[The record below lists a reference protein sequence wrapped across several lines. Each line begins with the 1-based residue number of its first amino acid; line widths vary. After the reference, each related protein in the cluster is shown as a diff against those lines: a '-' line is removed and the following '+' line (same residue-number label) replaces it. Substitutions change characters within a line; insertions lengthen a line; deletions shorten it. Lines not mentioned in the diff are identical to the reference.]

1 MKICQMNKKNCHF
14 GFKSEQFWAIFGFK
28 SEQKLAAV
36 FK

>member
-1 MKICQMNKKNCHF
+1 MSSDVKNLCHF

>member
-1 MKICQMNKKNCHF
+1 MNKKNCHF
-14 GFKSEQFWAIFGFK
+14 GFKSEQSWAIFGFK